1 MKIKE
6 VIEQTG
12 LTDRA
17 IRLYISNGLITPVSQ
32 RSYTGRNSYDFTEED
47 INQLK
52 RIALLRKADFSL
64 EQIRI
69 LQQGGEPVREMLA
82 EYLAEKQEHLNR
94 NQKIL
99 AALQTISPE
108 TAPNID
114 TVCEVILEGFQS
126 EPMPKG
132 DLKPTDKE
140 RLETWFVRLLT
151 CPVLFFFGLTLIG
164 MKLDYEEEFLFPK
177 PGRSILNYFGI
188 TYVLIPII
196 LMGVVLF
203 LYRRPVYTEKKHR
216 SRRITAVV
224 LFLLTIFSVCNP
236 FGVAGLMLFPTVY
249 SETNDPSHYLQLG
262 RYERMDAET
271 IYALFPANI
280 PRSAVAEGSS
290 WYPPDKFPDTTKYYY
305 FHAND
310 VDPNYELYAQ
320 WVLPDDE
327 FEQEIERFETDRL
340 EEIVYREQKGEWTCL
355 HFTEHKEEN
364 VEHCHYYFFV
374 IFAYNEEENMVRYIA
389 SYAMDT
395 GGTLVPYYL
404 SLDWN

>member
-17 IRLYISNGLITPVSQ
+17 IRLYISNGLIAPSTQ
-32 RSYTGRNSYDFTEED
+32 RSYTGRNSYEFTEED
-47 INQLK
+47 IHQLK

-82 EYLAEKQEHLNR
+82 EYFAEKQEQLNR
-94 NQKIL
+94 TQKIL
-99 AALQTISPE
+99 AAMQAIDPE
-108 TAPNID
+108 KIPSMDA
-114 TVCEVILEGFQS
+114 VCEAIQESFQT

-132 DLKPTDKE
+132 DLKPTVKE

-151 CPVLFFFGLTLIG
+151 VPVLFFFGLTLIG

-177 PGRSILNYFGI
+177 PGKSILNYFGI

-203 LYRRPVYTEKKHR
+203 LYRKPVYTDEKHR
-216 SRRITAVV
+216 SRRLTVIV
-224 LFLLTIFSVCNP
+224 LFLLTILSAGNP
-236 FGVAGLMLFPTVY
+236 YGTAALMLVPTVY
-249 SETNDPSHYLQLG
+249 SETKNPSHYLQLG
-262 RYERMDAET
+262 RYERMYAET
-271 IYALFPANI
+271 IYDLFPANI

-290 WYPPDKFPDTTKYYY
+290 WYPPDKFPDTTQYYY

-310 VDPNYELYAQ
+310 VDPNYDLYAQ
-320 WVLPDDE
+320 WVLPDEE
-327 FEQEIERFETDRL
+327 FRQEVDRFETGRR
-340 EEIVYREQKGEWTCL
+340 EKIVYREQKSEWVCL
-355 HFTEHKEEN
+355 HFTEYTEEDIPKYLGY
-364 VEHCHYYFFV
+364 HFV
-374 IFAYNEEENMVRYIA
+374 IFAYNEEKNMVRYII

-395 GGTLVPYYL
+395 GGTLVPYYF
-404 SLDWN
+404 SLDWK

>member
-17 IRLYISNGLITPVSQ
+17 IRLYISNGLIEPVSQ
-32 RSYTGRNSYDFTEED
+32 RSYTGRNSYEFTEDD
-47 INQLK
+47 IRQLK

-69 LQQGGEPVREMLA
+69 LQQGGEPVRQMLA
-82 EYLAEKQEHLNR
+82 EYFTEKQEQLNR

-99 AALQTISPE
+99 AALQTLHPE
-108 TAPNID
+108 SIPSID
-114 TVCEVILEGFQS
+114 AVCEAIQEGFQT

-132 DLKPTDKE
+132 DLKPTLKE
-140 RLETWFVRLLT
+140 RLETWCVRLLT
-151 CPVLFFFGLTLIG
+151 VPVLLFFGLMLIG

-177 PGRSILNYFGI
+177 PGRSLLNYIGI
-188 TYVLIPII
+188 AYVLIPII

-203 LYRRPVYTEKKHR
+203 LYRRPVYTEEKHS
-216 SRRITAVV
+216 SRRLTAVV
-224 LFLLTIFSVCNP
+224 MFLLTIFSAGNP
-236 FGVAGLMLFPTVY
+236 YGTAALMLFPTVY
-249 SETNDPSHYLQLG
+249 SETDNPSHYLQLG
-262 RYERMDAET
+262 RYERMYADT
-271 IYALFPANI
+271 LYALFPANI

-290 WYPPDKFPDTTKYYY
+290 WYPPDKFPDTTQYYY

-310 VDPNYELYAQ
+310 VDPNFDLFAQ

-327 FEQEIERFETDRL
+327 FKQETDRFETGRGT
-340 EEIVYREQKGEWTCL
+340 EIVYREQKGEWICL
-355 HFTEHKEEN
+355 YFTDFKEEN
-364 VEHCHYYFFV
+364 IQSYRSYYFV
-374 IFAYNEEENMVRYIA
+374 IFAYNEEENMVRYMA

-395 GGTLVPYYL
+395 GGTLVPYFL
-404 SLDWN
+404 SLDWD

>member
-17 IRLYISNGLITPVSQ
+17 IRLYISNGLIAPASQ

-47 INQLK
+47 VIQLK

-69 LQQGGEPVREMLA
+69 LQQGGEPVREMLEA
-82 EYLAEKQEHLNR
+82 YFTEKQEQLNR

-99 AALQTISPE
+99 TALQTMDPE
-108 TAPNID
+108 KIPSMEA
-114 TVCEVILEGFQS
+114 VCEAILEGFQT

-132 DLKPTDKE
+132 DLKPTVKE
-140 RLETWFVRLLT
+140 RLETWLVRLLT
-151 CPVLFFFGLTLIG
+151 VPPLFFFGLTLLG

-177 PGRSILNYFGI
+177 PGKSILNYIGI
-188 TYVLIPII
+188 AYVLLPIV
-196 LMGVVLF
+196 LMVVVLF
-203 LYRRPVYTEKKHR
+203 LYRRPVYTEAKH
-216 SRRITAVV
+216 SARRNAAAV
-224 LFLLTIFSVCNP
+224 LFLITILSACNP
-236 FGVAGLMLFPTVY
+236 YGTAALMLFPTVY
-249 SETNDPSHYLQLG
+249 SETDNPSHYLQLG
-262 RYERMDAET
+262 RYERMYADT
-271 IYALFPANI
+271 IYELFPANI

-290 WYPPDKFPDTTKYYY
+290 WYPPDKFPDTTQYYY

-310 VDPNYELYAQ
+310 VDPNFDLYAQ
-320 WVLPDDE
+320 WALPDEAFRGEVD
-327 FEQEIERFETDRL
+327 RFETGRAA
-340 EEIVYREQKGEWTCL
+340 EIQYREQKGEWVCL
-355 HFTEHKEEN
+355 HFTEFKEEN
-364 VEHCHYYFFV
+364 LPNCHSYYFV
-374 IFAYNEEENMVRYIA
+374 IFAYNEEINMVRYTV

-395 GGTLVPYYL
+395 GGTLIPYFL